1 MLRQYLVGA
10 AASVCNIAIHALVM
24 ESIDSKAFFS
34 NHAAE
39 ATLRGHHDIMKG
51 SRVFG

>member
-24 ESIDSKAFFS
+24 VVGHKGDA
-34 NHAAE
+34 H
-39 ATLRGHHDIMKG
+39 RG
-51 SRVFG
+51 

>member
-24 ESIDSKAFFS
+24 VAVIKVARGTGEL
-34 NHAAE
+34 
-39 ATLRGHHDIMKG
+39 AT
-51 SRVFG
+51 SRQ

>member
-24 ESIDSKAFFS
+24 
-34 NHAAE
+34 AAVIRVTRF
-39 ATLRGHHDIMKG
+39 ARGWRRRARRFD
-51 SRVFG
+51 